1 MALPGQKTFLQIQ
14 AQLGGQI
21 QGSTN
26 GISSP
31 FWDATTRPTLAEVKV
46 LINDAY
52 REVCSFRDWW
62 FLFREDTFN
71 TVVGQTTSYAL
82 DPTVEQVMMMN
93 ISNRQLKL
101 TWMSYSDWKV
111 IFPGGF
117 YNMANMLPT
126 FYIPAP
132 PDPSTNGLAFYLGP
146 GPADQIYTVQ
156 YGAKLRVNDLVADG
170 DLPLIRP
177 EWQDVFILKAKMK
190 IFDWLGQMDR
200 VNETQALYAK
210 RMDEMWK
217 FDQETE
223 ESSWRMRDSLSEMA
237 YSPYT
242 DVNRA
247 LFVPF
252 GR

>member
-1 MALPGQKTFLQIQ
+1 MPLAGQKTFLQIQ

-21 QGSTN
+21 LGGQG
-26 GISSP
+26 GASP
-31 FWDATTRPTLAEVKV
+31 YWDTTTRPTLAEVKV

-52 REVCSFRDWW
+52 REVCSERAWW
-62 FLFREDTFN
+62 FLFREFTFN
-71 TVVGQTTSYAL
+71 TVVGQTAPYDMDVTAK
-82 DPTVEQVMMMN
+82 QVKMMS
-93 ISNRQLKL
+93 IPARQLK
-101 TWMSYSDWKV
+101 MSWIAYSDWKV
-111 IFPGGF
+111 IHPGG
-117 YNMANMLPT
+117 YTNMANMLPVN
-126 FYIPAP
+126 YVPAP
-132 PDPSTNGLAFYLGP
+132 PDATTNGLQFYLVP
-146 GPADQIYTVQ
+146 GPADAVYSVQ
-156 YGAKLRVNDLVADG
+156 YGAELRIADLSADA
-170 DLPLIRP
+170 DTPLILP

-200 VNETQALYAK
+200 VTETQQLYSQ
-210 RMDEMWK
+210 RMIQMWK

-223 ESSWRMRDSLSEMA
+223 ESSWRMRDTAAESA